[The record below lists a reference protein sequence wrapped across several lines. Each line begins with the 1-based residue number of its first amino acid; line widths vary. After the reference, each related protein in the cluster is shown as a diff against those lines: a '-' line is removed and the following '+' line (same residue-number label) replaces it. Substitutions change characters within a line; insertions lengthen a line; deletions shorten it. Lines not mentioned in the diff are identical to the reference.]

1 MAKEE
6 RVLNSRSILEL
17 FGANSNIFI
26 ECMKLLNEKTKEEGN
41 FDKNFKLWKVIFNKV
56 YGKDVSTE
64 LFIKQ
69 TYYTHIL
76 KLLMISKLPINGDLN
91 SEEFYNCYIST
102 KLSDLN
108 FYKVDY
114 FFWTSLTKNLIK
126 AIYNVIIDTKI
137 EKEDLFRDLYQNIF
151 VSNLRHKTGEYFTP
165 SILVNEMINYTY
177 EFGYKVLDP
186 SCGSGNFLVN
196 IVIRII
202 ESSKSY
208 QNKQKSILKVYGFD
222 INPLA
227 INTTKI
233 NISLILLEYFY
244 SELSDLLNL
253 NIFLM
258 DSLFPDDYQNYS
270 GEDFKS
276 LYNSFDLVIGNPP
289 WLTYK
294 DINNKDYQI
303 KIRELS
309 ESLNIKPSSQYI
321 THIELAAVFFYAI
334 PIKFLKKRGIIFF
347 VLPKSTLNGDHCYK
361 FRAFSIFNTN
371 VEIWDFPK
379 NYFFNVNHICLKA
392 EYAGKV
398 NKFSI
403 KDRYPIKTKIFNR
416 NIELKEETSY
426 SSFNIEENGA
436 KLILPLQDIELLTT
450 LQNSIYKKKFFQGAT
465 LVPRTLV
472 FFKVIEKF
480 DDVIKISTDPDIE
493 SRAKTQWKFTF
504 QDREVE
510 QRFQFKTYLNK
521 DLIPFLLKHK
531 KNIFLPVNEQLDFDL
546 NFLQNYPKALF
557 FYKEIDEFY
566 QSHKKQT
573 SSINTLF
580 ANLNYWNKLKKQEK
594 NKAFIVVYNASGS
607 NLKSAVINN
616 KNQRIIIGSEN
627 YYYSTDSKNE
637 AYYLT
642 AILNAPNLTRHIK
655 LIKSSRHIHKR
666 PFVFPIPLYDKTNEI
681 HKRLARKA
689 IKCQTIVQDLFFK
702 NPSINSEKVRIIINQ
717 KLLKIQKLTN
727 QIIFNKV

>member
-1 MAKEE
+1 MTREE
-6 RVLNSRSILEL
+6 RVLNSQSILEI
-17 FGANSNIFI
+17 FGANSKIFN
-26 ECMKLLNEKTKEEGN
+26 ESMELLNEKAKEEKN
-41 FDKNFKLWKVIFNKV
+41 FDKKFEQWKAIFSKI
-56 YGKDVSTE
+56 YGKDVSLE

-76 KLLMISKLPINGDLN
+76 KILMISKLPISEDLN
-91 SEEFYNCYIST
+91 FKEFYDCYITT

-108 FYKVDY
+108 FYNVDY
-114 FFWTSLTKNLIK
+114 FFWTSLTKDLINLIYYDIFDK
-126 AIYNVIIDTKI
+126 KI
-137 EKEDLFRDLYQNIF
+137 EKEDLFSGLYQNIF
-151 VSNLRHKTGEYFTP
+151 VPNLRHKTGEYFTP

-177 EFGYKVLDP
+177 EFGYRVLDP

-196 IVIRII
+196 IVKKII
-202 ESSKSY
+202 DSSKSY
-208 QNKQKSILKVYGFD
+208 QKKQDSILNVYGFD

-244 SELSDLLNL
+244 TEHSDLLNL
-253 NIFLM
+253 KIFLI
-258 DSLFPDDYQNYS
+258 DSLFPEDYQGNI
-270 GEDFKS
+270 GIDFKS

-294 DINNKDYQI
+294 DINNKGYQI

-309 ESLNIKPSSQYI
+309 DSLNIKPSSQYI

-334 PIKFLKKRGIIFF
+334 PLKFLKIKAIIFF
-347 VLPKSTLNGDHCYK
+347 VMPKSVLNGDHCYN
-361 FRAFSIFNTN
+361 FRSFSIFNTN

-379 NYFFNVNHICLKA
+379 NYFFNINHICLKA
-392 EYAGKV
+392 EYIGKE

-403 KDRYPIKTKIFNR
+403 QDRYPIKTKLFNR

-426 SSFNIEENGA
+426 SSFSIENNGT
-436 KLILPLQDIELLTT
+436 KLILPLQDIEVLTT
-450 LQNSIYKKKFFQGAT
+450 LQESIYKNKFFQGAT

-472 FFKVIEKF
+472 FFKVIEKI
-480 DDVIKISTDPDIE
+480 DDVIKISSDPDIE
-493 SRAKTQWKFTF
+493 SRAKKQWKFTF

-521 DLIPFLLKHK
+521 DLVPFLLKHK
-531 KNIFLPVNEQLDFDL
+531 KNIFLPVNDQLDYD
-546 NFLQNYPKALF
+546 NNYLQKFPKAF
-557 FYKEIDEFY
+557 SFYKVINNYY
-566 QSHKKQT
+566 QSHKKET
-573 SSINTLF
+573 SAIDTLF
-580 ANLNYWNKLKKQEK
+580 ANLNYWNKLKKQSM
-594 NKAFIVVYNASGS
+594 NKQFIVVYNASGS
-607 NLKSAVINN
+607 SLKAAVIDN

-627 YYYSTDSKNE
+627 YYYSTDSKKE

-642 AILNAPNLTRHIK
+642 AVLNTPNLSRHIK

-666 PFVFPIPLYDKTNEI
+666 PFMFPIPLYDKTNEI
-681 HKRLARKA
+681 HKRLAKKA

-702 NPSINSEKVRIIINQ
+702 NPNINSEKVRIIINQ

-727 QIIFNKV
+727 QIIFNKT